1 MIDRKK
7 YDKLEDSD
15 KNTLL
20 SYISQ
25 DYTLIDESY
34 KVTDKLIDDIINR
47 DSICTDNII
56 TTMKRQIIDLCEAA
70 YKDRDKPEYMEIFRE
85 NYIKFITS
93 LKNDLVNSRNAD
105 IEFLSSLVHTPDS
118 DK

>member
-7 YDKLEDSD
+7 YNNLEDWD
-15 KNTLL
+15 KDKLL

-34 KVTDKLIDDIINR
+34 KVTNKLIDDIINR
-47 DSICTDNII
+47 DSICTDNIV
-56 TTMKRQIIDLCEAA
+56 TTMKRQIVDLCETIH
-70 YKDRDKPEYMEIFRE
+70 KDRDKPEYMEIFRR
-85 NYIKFITS
+85 NYIKFIDS
-93 LKNDLVNSRNAD
+93 LKNDLVDSRNAD
-105 IEFLSSLVHTPDS
+105 VEFLSSLVHKPNS

>member
-15 KNTLL
+15 KYTLL

-25 DYTLIDESY
+25 DYDIINESC
-34 KVTDKLIDDIINR
+34 KITDKFIDDIINR
-47 DSICTDNII
+47 DSIYTDDII

-70 YKDRDKPEYMEIFRE
+70 YKYRDKPEYMEIFRV
-85 NYIKFITS
+85 NYIRFIGS
-93 LKNDLVNSRNAD
+93 LNKDLVNSRNAD
-105 IEFLSSLVHTPDS
+105 IEFLSSMIHAPDS